1 MSKQKRFDEHIGI
14 RSSEAKYRSIS
25 TCKHEKPNSL
35 WDYHIIKEGE
45 EIEIPKPIYIYM
57 KKN

>member
-1 MSKQKRFDEHIGI
+1 MSILGFDHQRQSIGRFQHA
-14 RSSEAKYRSIS
+14 S
-25 TCKHEKPNSL
+25 CKHEKPNSL

-45 EIEIPKPIYIYM
+45 EIEIPKPIYM